1 MKRFQIDS
9 IPLIFGIA
17 LFAFVMVAPFVQIL
31 TQSVQAQSPAP
42 AWEYAIMFYSEDDV
56 FAFTDDPAETNAL
69 NKLFEEDGES
79 VGLLAGLNV
88 MGAESWELASVV
100 TGTTSV
106 YMFKRPLE

>member
-1 MKRFQIDS
+1 MRQFILT
-9 IPLIFGIA
+9 IVTCFAIA
-17 LFAFVMVAPFVQIL
+17 LGLTLLVASAFR
-31 TQSVQAQSPAP
+31 SDAQDTAP